1 MLRERLSRHLGGA
14 ADIAR
19 GEALSPLLEELE
31 QRNAELE
38 ADNHRQQR
46 RISQFENELRELCEN
61 LDAARA
67 LNRELM
73 SELNR
78 KTPAPSLRPK

>member
-1 MLRERLSRHLGGA
+1 M
-14 ADIAR
+14 
-19 GEALSPLLEELE
+19 SPLLDQLE

-46 RISQFENELRELCEN
+46 RISQLENELRELSEN

-78 KTPAPSLRPK
+78 KTPPPSLRHK